1 MSRYNPTERIG
12 VNATEAAVV
21 RDLGWIFREQAVS
34 DMGIDAHIEPVSNGN
49 PTGQLIGVQI
59 KTGPSHFTET
69 ADHLV
74 YYGSLVHL
82 EYWLRHALP
91 VILVAH
97 FPESKA
103 TYWVHV
109 NKDSTQRTE
118 KAWKIEIPKSQ
129 KLDGSSMG
137 KLLAVLDGTPLETK
151 NRNLVLH
158 LGNMKFLKDGG
169 KLVIYKEEWHNK
181 SLGRGALNLIKIN
194 HDGSEETI
202 KAENYWYVG
211 YDVKSLIEAVYP
223 WATVSI
229 DEEFYED
236 NFDESFYVVYSDEY
250 IASHEVYP
258 YETVAGEI
266 SLYRLQIKLNSL
278 GEAFLEVM
286 SYLEAER

>member
-1 MSRYNPTERIG
+1 MSRYSPTERIG

-21 RDLGWIFREQAVS
+21 RDLGWIFRDQAVS
-34 DMGIDAHIEPVSNGN
+34 DMGIDAHIEPVSDGN

-59 KTGPSHFTET
+59 KTGPSHFTEKD
-69 ADHLV
+69 AHLV

-91 VILVAH
+91 IILVAH
-97 FPESKA
+97 LPESKA

-118 KAWKIEIPKSQ
+118 KGWKIEIPKSQ
-129 KLDGSSMG
+129 MLDESSAG

-169 KLVIYKEEWHNK
+169 RLVIYKEEWHNK
-181 SLGRGALNLIKIN
+181 SLGRGVLNLIKIN
-194 HDGSEETI
+194 QDGSEEMI
-202 KAENYWYVG
+202 KAESYWYVG
-211 YDVKSLIEAVYP
+211 HDVKSLIEAVYP
-223 WATVSI
+223 WASVSI

-236 NFDESFYVVYSDEY
+236 NFDESFYDVYSDVY
-250 IASHEVYP
+250 IASHEIYP
-258 YETVAGEI
+258 YGTVAGEI
-266 SLYRLQIKLNSL
+266 SLYRLQIKLNTL
-278 GEAFLEVM
+278 GKAFLDVM
-286 SYLEAER
+286 SYLEAET

>member
-1 MSRYNPTERIG
+1 M
-12 VNATEAAVV
+12 V

-34 DMGIDAHIEPVSNGN
+34 DMGIDAHIEPVPDGK

-59 KTGPSHFTET
+59 KTGPSHFTEKD
-69 ADHLV
+69 DHLV
-74 YYGSLVHL
+74 YYGSLIHL

-91 VILVAH
+91 IILVAH
-97 FPESKA
+97 LPESKA
-103 TYWVHV
+103 TYWVLV
-109 NKDSTQRTE
+109 NKDSVQRTE

-129 KLDGSSMG
+129 KLDESSASN
-137 KLLAVLDGTPLETK
+137 LLTALDGTPQETK

-158 LGNMKFLKDGG
+158 IGHMKFLKYGG

-194 HDGSEETI
+194 QDGSEETI

-211 YDVKSLIEAVYP
+211 HDVKSLIEAVYP
-223 WATVSI
+223 WASVSI

-236 NFDESFYVVYSDEY
+236 NFDESFYDVYSDVY
-250 IASHEVYP
+250 KASHEIYP
-258 YETVAGEI
+258 YETVSGEI
-266 SLYRLQIKLNSL
+266 SLYRLQIKLNRL

-286 SYLEAER
+286 SYLEAET

>member
-1 MSRYNPTERIG
+1 MSRYSPTERVG

-34 DMGIDAHIEPVSNGN
+34 DMGIDAHIEPVSDGN

-59 KTGPSHFTET
+59 KTGPSHFTEKH
-69 ADHLV
+69 DHLV

-97 FPESKA
+97 LPDSKA

-129 KLDGSSMG
+129 KLDESSTG

-169 KLVIYKEEWHNK
+169 KLVIYKEDWHNK
-181 SLGRGALNLIKIN
+181 SLGRGTLNLIKIN

-223 WATVSI
+223 WAAVSI

-236 NFDESFYVVYSDEY
+236 NFDESFYDVYSEAY

-286 SYLEAER
+286 SYLEAET

>member
-1 MSRYNPTERIG
+1 MSRYSPTERIG
-12 VNATEAAVV
+12 VNATEVAVV
-21 RDLGWIFREQAVS
+21 KELGWIFREQAVC
-34 DMGIDAHIEPVSNGN
+34 DMGIDAHIEPVSDGN

-59 KTGPSHFTET
+59 KTGTTHFKKK
-69 ADHLV
+69 ADCLI
-74 YYGSLVHL
+74 YYGNLVHL

-97 FPESKA
+97 LPESKA

-109 NKDSTQRTE
+109 NKELAQRTE

-129 KLDGSSMG
+129 TLDKSSAR

-158 LGNMKFLKDGG
+158 AGNMRFVKEGG

-194 HDGSEETI
+194 QDGSEETI
-202 KAENYWYVG
+202 KADNYWYTG
-211 YDVKSLIEAVYP
+211 YDVKGLVEAVYP

-229 DEEFYED
+229 DEEFYAEH
-236 NFDESFYVVYSDEY
+236 FHESFYDVYTDAY
-250 IASHEVYP
+250 IASHEIYP
-258 YETVAGEI
+258 YKTSAGEV
-266 SLYRLQIKLNSL
+266 SFYRLQIKLNSL
-278 GEAFLEVM
+278 GESFPEVM
-286 SYLEAER
+286 SYLGTET